1 MAVLIDAKETPSGK
15 IKVNF
20 QLPETGV
27 PIEGTCLIQWA
38 SAGKL
43 GLRFVEMTPEARLE
57 LNRWLTRRIQSA
69 PHLGTMPS
77 A

>member
-1 MAVLIDAKETPSGK
+1 MLRDAKETPSGK

-20 QLPETGV
+20 HLPETAQEINGV
-27 PIEGTCLIQWA
+27 CLIQWA

-43 GLRFVEMTPEARLE
+43 GLRFIEMEPESKLE
-57 LNRWLTRRIQSA
+57 LNRWLTRKIQTA
-69 PHLGTMPS
+69 PSMGNQPS